1 MQSNTRPLNVLNVSK
16 FYGSSKGI
24 ANISLELSSGEIFG
38 FLGPNG
44 AGKTTTIRTIMNFI
58 KPTSGSIKI
67 FGLDS
72 VSDSDQIKQ
81 MVGYLSGELALYDDM
96 TGRQLLEY
104 LGALNADTVDQEY
117 VNYMK
122 EMFDANLDKKLRE
135 LSKGNRQKI
144 GIIQAFMHKP
154 KLLILD
160 EPTSG
165 LDPLMQEKFFELLI
179 SVKKQGST
187 VFFSSHNIAEVQR
200 VSDRVGFIKD
210 GELIGI
216 EEVSKLRGLDVHQLK
231 VRFGEKVS
239 KKSFENIEG
248 IEQFNLSG
256 IEGWFEVRGS
266 VDPFI
271 KELAR
276 HNVVSIERQE
286 TALEDIFMKYYQST
300 KGES

>member
-1 MQSNTRPLNVLNVSK
+1 MQSNAKPLNLLNVSK
-16 FYGSSKGI
+16 SYGSNKGI
-24 ANISLELSSGEIFG
+24 ANISFELSLGEIFG

-58 KPTSGSIKI
+58 KPTSGSINI

-72 VSDSDQIKQ
+72 VSDSTQTKQ

-96 TGRQLLEY
+96 TGRQLLNY
-104 LGALNADTVDQEY
+104 LSAYNDG
-117 VNYMK
+117 VNSEVILELQ
-122 EMFDANLDKKLRE
+122 EMFDVNLDKKIHE

-165 LDPLMQEKFFELLI
+165 LDPLMQEKFFELLF

-200 VSDRVGFIKD
+200 VADRVGFIKD
-210 GELIGI
+210 GELIGV
-216 EEVSKLRGLDVHQLK
+216 EDVNKLRGLDVHQLK
-231 VRFGEKVS
+231 VRFGKKVS
-239 KKSFENIEG
+239 QKSFENIEG
-248 IEQFNLSG
+248 IEQFGISG
-256 IEGWFEVRGS
+256 LEAWFEIRGS
-266 VDPFI
+266 IDLFI
-271 KELAR
+271 KELAK

>member
-1 MQSNTRPLNVLNVSK
+1 MQSNAKPLNLLNVSK
-16 FYGSSKGI
+16 SYGLNKGI
-24 ANISLELSSGEIFG
+24 ANISFELSLGEIFG

-58 KPTSGSIKI
+58 KPTSGSINI

-72 VSDSDQIKQ
+72 VSDSTQTKQ

-96 TGRQLLEY
+96 TGRQLLNY
-104 LGALNADTVDQEY
+104 LSAYNDG
-117 VNYMK
+117 VNSEVILELQ
-122 EMFDANLDKKLRE
+122 EMFDVDLDKKIHE

-165 LDPLMQEKFFELLI
+165 LDPLMQEKFFELLF

-200 VSDRVGFIKD
+200 VADRVGFIKG
-210 GELIGI
+210 GELIGV
-216 EEVSKLRGLDVHQLK
+216 EDVNKLRGLDVHQLK
-231 VRFGEKVS
+231 VRFGKKVS
-239 KKSFENIEG
+239 QKSFESIEE
-248 IEQFNLSG
+248 IEQFGISG
-256 IEGWFEVRGS
+256 LDAWFEIRGS
-266 VDPFI
+266 IDSFI
-271 KELAR
+271 KELAK

-300 KGES
+300 EGES